1 MRAYVNDDNTLTINV
16 GNGMGSFR
24 GYPKE
29 LFGVGAKLDIRND
42 YIEQFWGVKT
52 VTDGTRIT
60 CWTRSPSP
68 APTVSIKKVIFNDP
82 ATIVFWADGTKTV
95 VKCADFDIFD
105 PEKGLAMAICK
116 RVYGERFHSV
126 FKEFLPEEDVESAYP
141 AGPKI
146 PISPFFDGLVK
157 AVDNITISI
166 NANTKE
172 DK

>member
-1 MRAYVNDDNTLTINV
+1 MIAYVNDDNSLTV
-16 GNGMGSFR
+16 VWKNGLGTCR

-29 LFGVGAKLDIRND
+29 LFGVGTKLDVRND
-42 YIEQFWGVKT
+42 PIEDAWGVRT
-52 VTDGTRIT
+52 IG
-60 CWTRSPSP
+60 
-68 APTVSIKKVIFNDP
+68 IKKVIFNDP

-146 PISPFFDGLVK
+146 PIPAWFDGLAK
-157 AVDNITISI
+157 AADNIAISI
-166 NANTKE
+166 NTNTKE

>member
-1 MRAYVNDDNTLTINV
+1 MRAIVNDDNSLTVNF
-16 GNGMGSFR
+16 GNGLGSMT
-24 GYPKE
+24 GYPAA
-29 LFGVGAKLDIRND
+29 LFGVGTKLDIRND
-42 YIEQFWGVKT
+42 SIEELWEVKT
-52 VTDGTRIT
+52 TTDGTGINW
-60 CWTRSPSP
+60 WTRSPSRP
-68 APTVSIKKVIFNDP
+68 DKFAIKKVIFNDP

-126 FKEFLPEEDVESAYP
+126 FKEFLLEEDMESAYP

-146 PISPFFDGLVK
+146 PIPAWFNGLVK
-157 AVDNITISI
+157 EADNITISI
-166 NANTKE
+166 NTNTKE

>member
-1 MRAYVNDDNTLTINV
+1 MVRYSDYY
-16 GNGMGSFR
+16 GNGIHTPKPIFDECFMGFS
-24 GYPKE
+24 YPKT
-29 LFGVGAKLDIRND
+29 F
-42 YIEQFWGVKT
+42 T
-52 VTDGTRIT
+52 VD
-60 CWTRSPSP
+60 
-68 APTVSIKKVIFNDP
+68 IKKVIFNKP

-116 RVYGERFHSV
+116 RVYGDRFHSV

-146 PISPFFDGLVK
+146 PIPAWFNGLVK
-157 AVDNITISI
+157 EADNITIRI
-166 NANTKE
+166 NTNAKE

>member
-1 MRAYVNDDNTLTINV
+1 MRAYVNDDNTLTVNL

-52 VTDGTRIT
+52 TTDGNGINW
-60 CWTRSPSP
+60 WTRSPSRP
-68 APTVSIKKVIFNDP
+68 DKFTIKKVIFNNP

-116 RVYGERFHSV
+116 RIYGEEFHKI
-126 FKEFLPEEDVESAYP
+126 FKDYMPEEDEESEYP
-141 AGPKI
+141 NI
-146 PISPFFDGLVK
+146 PVSVWLDDVAEAARK
-157 AVDNITISI
+157 M
-166 NANTKE
+166 ANVFSMNKE

>member
-1 MRAYVNDDNTLTINV
+1 MVRYRDT
-16 GNGMGSFR
+16 
-24 GYPKE
+24 
-29 LFGVGAKLDIRND
+29 D
-42 YIEQFWGVKT
+42 YYGGPWLVRT
-52 VTDGTRIT
+52 
-60 CWTRSPSP
+60 PSP
-68 APTVSIKKVIFNDP
+68 VLTVSIKKVIFNDP

-141 AGPKI
+141 AGPNI
-146 PISPFFDGLVK
+146 PIPAWFDGLVK
-157 AVDNITISI
+157 AVDNIAISI
-166 NANTKE
+166 NTNAKE

>member
-1 MRAYVNDDNTLTINV
+1 MRAYVNDDNTLTVNL

-95 VKCADFDIFD
+95 VKCADFDIWD

-116 RVYGERFHSV
+116 RVYGEAFHKI
-126 FKEFLPEEDVESAYP
+126 FKDYTPEEDEESEYP
-141 AGPKI
+141 NI
-146 PISPFFDGLVK
+146 PLSNWFNDV
-157 AVDNITISI
+157 AEAARTMA
-166 NANTKE
+166 NAFSMNKE

>member
-1 MRAYVNDDNTLTINV
+1 MRAYVNDDNSLTVNL
-16 GNGMGSFR
+16 GNGMGSFT

-29 LFGVGAKLDIRND
+29 LFGVGTKLDIRND
-42 YIEQFWGVKT
+42 YIEELWGVKT
-52 VTDGTRIT
+52 TTDGTGID
-60 CWTRSPSP
+60 WWVRSPNRP
-68 APTVSIKKVIFNDP
+68 DKFDIKKVIFNDP

-141 AGPKI
+141 AGPKTCTGYEDWI
-146 PISPFFDGLVK
+146 NALK
-157 AVDNITISI
+157 NITISI
-166 NANTKE
+166 NTNTKE

>member
-1 MRAYVNDDNTLTINV
+1 MRTIEDFY
-16 GNGMGSFR
+16 G
-24 GYPKE
+24 
-29 LFGVGAKLDIRND
+29 IT
-42 YIEQFWGVKT
+42 T
-52 VTDGTRIT
+52 VTDGTGINWWESASTNYARNDAVIT
-60 CWTRSPSP
+60 ENLRNHIFGYFAQNRFT
-68 APTVSIKKVIFNDP
+68 IKKVIFNDP

-146 PISPFFDGLVK
+146 PIPAWLNGLTKTFDELVK
-157 AVDNITISI
+157 TADNVTISI
-166 NANTKE
+166 NTNAKE